1 MAVLKIYE
9 SQVRPQSPKVPNT
22 GALTLPVGLATQYG
36 NALGSIGAVVE
47 KIALENKAEEDAN
60 EASDIINNV
69 NQKLSENFN
78 KYSKSSKSGDILNF
92 ANDVDNI
99 TYEGSNK
106 QVDELVSKYIRK
118 QKNSLSLDLGK
129 KIVSNSVSKSRSRKE
144 TLLNSYI
151 MDMTS
156 DDEEKRIFGNR
167 DYNSFFRNPE
177 NILFYG
183 EENIKKLKQEKDN
196 LVLKNIYIKRINNN
210 EIDLTDPEFIKKVKE
225 EFGELGA
232 KGLLE
237 KARAITI
244 SQVLLDEENE
254 KNEERATV
262 EQQLNNFTKL
272 VDNINT
278 NKTDPSKAKPT
289 IDQIYDLYQIGSLN
303 TAQYNALLK
312 FSVDPE
318 RFTDTELLDVI
329 NVQIAAARSV
339 SDLDDINAA
348 LNEDKNLLDNV
359 DPTQVVEFA
368 KIIDKYKGDVL
379 GLSDYK
385 KYQELLKTHVKDV
398 ANVKI
403 RFIDKGDDGS
413 KAREKSINALSE
425 YNRLINLGN
434 TPEDAYLELISQFT
448 EQELPSPEM
457 LPMPIG
463 FELSSVKESLNKNP
477 DNAFD
482 TLYKKAVDKFKK
494 DGNIYEYR
502 ENIKR
507 LDLINDVFKVRETI
521 FGDDDYLGKFKIKK
535 KKAAPPKKKGFLE
548 KIGEKFE
555 GFMD

>member
-1 MAVLKIYE
+1 M
-9 SQVRPQSPKVPNT
+9 
-22 GALTLPVGLATQYG
+22 
-36 NALGSIGAVVE
+36 
-47 KIALENKAEEDAN
+47 
-60 EASDIINNV
+60 
-69 NQKLSENFN
+69 
-78 KYSKSSKSGDILNF
+78 
-92 ANDVDNI
+92 
-99 TYEGSNK
+99 
-106 QVDELVSKYIRK
+106 
-118 QKNSLSLDLGK
+118 
-129 KIVSNSVSKSRSRKE
+129 
-144 TLLNSYI
+144 
-151 MDMTS
+151 
-156 DDEEKRIFGNR
+156 
-167 DYNSFFRNPE
+167 
-177 NILFYG
+177 
-183 EENIKKLKQEKDN
+183 
-196 LVLKNIYIKRINNN
+196 
-210 EIDLTDPEFIKKVKE
+210 
-225 EFGELGA
+225 
-232 KGLLE
+232 
-237 KARAITI
+237 
-244 SQVLLDEENE
+244 
-254 KNEERATV
+254 
-262 EQQLNNFTKL
+262 
-272 VDNINT
+272 
-278 NKTDPSKAKPT
+278 
-289 IDQIYDLYQIGSLN
+289 N

-312 FSVDPE
+312 FSADPE

-379 GLSDYK
+379 GLTDYK

-482 TLYKKAVDKFKK
+482 TLYNKAVVKFKK

-521 FGDDDYLGKFKIKK
+521 FGDEDYLGKFKIKK

-548 KIGEKFE
+548 KIGEKFK
-555 GFMD
+555 GFNN